1 MLQQHAATEDP
12 RHESARK
19 RVHEVLRRAI
29 EVLPTQDVEEL
40 ASNLEELVR
49 EEPATSPQA
58 ALLRSLA
65 GGRTFSTHEQIE
77 LETASLVQYFMRRRE
92 LLRESLTT
100 REVGKLLGVSRQ
112 TPHDRVEKGSLLAVL
127 DHGTFRFPIWQF
139 DAEGPDGVIEGLPK
153 VLRALKVSQLAKISW
168 LTTPNS
174 VLGTD
179 GERSGVTPLEALKS
193 GQVQRVIELARGV
206 GAT

>member
-1 MLQQHAATEDP
+1 MLQQRAATEDA
-12 RHESARK
+12 RHESAGK

-29 EVLPTQDVEEL
+29 ELLPTQDVEEL

-49 EEPATSPQA
+49 EERAASPKA
-58 ALLRSLA
+58 ALLRSLT
-65 GGRTFSTHEQIE
+65 GGRTFSTHEQVE

-100 REVGKLLGVSRQ
+100 REVAKLLEVSRQ

-127 DHGTFRFPIWQF
+127 DHGTLRFPIWQF

-153 VLRALKVSQLAKISW
+153 VVRALKVSPLAKISW
-168 LTTPNS
+168 LTTPKS
-174 VLGTD
+174 VLSTD

-193 GQVQRVIELARGV
+193 GQGQHVIELARGV
-206 GAT
+206 GTT